1 MTKKSVQKIVDALKV
16 INSETADFKDNEQ
29 LFITFK
35 SSNNEQDVKI
45 LKISKD
51 IILESVQFET
61 YITENIKLIG

>member
-1 MTKKSVQKIVDALKV
+1 MTKKSVQNIIAALET
-16 INSETADFKDNEQ
+16 INKETANFKDNEQ

-51 IILESVQFET
+51 IMLESVQFET